1 MFNWTSP
8 STVSWNFFESCCWS
22 PEREEM
28 KIFPSSVTP
37 KPRWRLWWGHTSSI
51 FFFLS
56 QASQV
61 ISVAPPKSCL
71 WAILFHYLGLP
82 PLDILCSYSGHICY
96 IEVPITT
103 HSTQAEAERDNPL
116 PCLAAMLCLSHPGA
130 GLVLLAGKAHC
141 WLMFNFLFDQKVQ
154 ISFWGIVLHPFVPQF
169 ISTTRIMPPYSW
181 LLPSPSVDSDL
192 SVRSLYPQGTPT
204 ALSNSSLA
212 AYLLSDHSNH
222 TSRKLTKT
230 L

>member
-141 WLMFNFLFDQKVQ
+141 WLMFNFLLTRKSRSPSGGLFFTLLSPSLYLQPGLCLHIVGCCPTLQSTQ
-154 ISFWGIVLHPFVPQF
+154 ISL
-169 ISTTRIMPPYSW
+169 
-181 LLPSPSVDSDL
+181 
-192 SVRSLYPQGTPT
+192 
-204 ALSNSSLA
+204 
-212 AYLLSDHSNH
+212 
-222 TSRKLTKT
+222 
-230 L
+230 